1 MNPQLTK
8 LQELTAE
15 LHEVNR
21 QFSEAARP
29 LEHVLN
35 EEEKDTVRAQ
45 LLESLARWESVSAQI
60 RRVFEE
66 MDARAGVNS
75 ASPSDAQHRT

>member
-1 MNPQLTK
+1 MSPQLTK

-21 QFSEAARP
+21 QFADAAQP

-35 EEEKDTVRAQ
+35 EEEKGAVRAQ
-45 LLESLARWESVSAQI
+45 LLENLARWESVSQQI

-66 MDARAGVNS
+66 LEARA
-75 ASPSDAQHRT
+75 R